1 MKLPRLR
8 DRDENKQSRDF
19 NTGKQPFKLEYLL
32 IKHSSCEGNYFT
44 QTGKLISVHILQF
57 ANQND

>member
-1 MKLPRLR
+1 MQLPHLR
-8 DRDENKQSRDF
+8 DRDENKQSREFQYWKAAIEIRVSPDK
-19 NTGKQPFKLEYLL
+19 TL
-32 IKHSSCEGNYFT
+32 GNYFT